1 MTLQIG
7 DVVVTMSYPGIFTV
21 VDIKGD
27 DVTIATADGISKV
40 VRSANVRRLK
50 RPTETDS

>member
-21 VDIKGD
+21 MAIKD
-27 DVTIATADGISKV
+27 QDVTIATTDGIRKV
-40 VRSANVRRLK
+40 VRLANVRRLN
-50 RPTETDS
+50 RPTELAG

>member
-7 DVVVTMSYPGIFTV
+7 DIVVTMSYPGIFTI

-27 DVTIATADGISKV
+27 DVTIAATDGIRRV
-40 VRSANVRRLK
+40 VRSANVRRLN
-50 RPTETDS
+50 RPTEIES

>member
-27 DVTIATADGISKV
+27 DVTIATSDGIPKT
-40 VRSANVRRLK
+40 VRLANVRRLT
-50 RPTETDS
+50 RPAETDS